1 MVGILSLKRVV
12 LCAMVAAVMG
22 VAACPGASATEVSL
36 CDYLPLHVGNRW
48 VCNDRAFVCPQGFW
62 IEAESEVNGIQVW
75 EMLEAFGDL
84 EGPITYWCVFTD
96 GWLYRTRDRA
106 DLDQLPTITGKLERW
121 LPESITLNEPLSF
134 LGAPVTPRV
143 GSLFSFLP
151 IGPNLTRSSFPLGDQ
166 PDALVFLELN
176 GSFLAASFG
185 KGLGIM
191 SMPISGLVFDE
202 ISVVGG
208 CDADLVVSAWTNG
221 GWHEV
226 GQRLEL
232 LVGVTGKSDGL
243 AYAWIKDGV
252 FLAEGTDSTYVVE
265 SLQLEDT
272 GRYVCIVS
280 SQSKSSVQT
289 PPVSV
294 TVLEEGSL
302 PVVGGAGLCLLL
314 LGCVAAARRVLR

>member
-1 MVGILSLKRVV
+1 MYILRLKRLV
-12 LCAMVAAVMG
+12 LCTMLAAGICVAG
-22 VAACPGASATEVSL
+22 CWGASATEVSL

-48 VCNDRAFVCPQGFW
+48 ISSHYYVIPQG
-62 IEAESEVNGIQVW
+62 IEVEAESEVNGFRVW
-75 EMLEAFGDL
+75 EISQAYGDL
-84 EGPITYWCVFTD
+84 TGSTTSWYVFTD
-96 GWLYRTRDRA
+96 GWLCCTSDRA
-106 DLDQLPTITGKLERW
+106 DLEQLPAITGKFQRF
-121 LPESITLNEPLSF
+121 LPESITLNEPLSCAY
-134 LGAPVTPRV
+134 GTVTPRV

-151 IGPNLTRSSFPLGDQ
+151 IAPDLTQSRFPSGDQ
-166 PDALVFLELN
+166 PDTLVLL
-176 GSFLAASFG
+176 GLDGRLLVASFG
-185 KGLGIM
+185 KGLGFT
-191 SMPISGLVFDE
+191 SSFSPGGLVYDE
-202 ISVVGG
+202 ITVVGG